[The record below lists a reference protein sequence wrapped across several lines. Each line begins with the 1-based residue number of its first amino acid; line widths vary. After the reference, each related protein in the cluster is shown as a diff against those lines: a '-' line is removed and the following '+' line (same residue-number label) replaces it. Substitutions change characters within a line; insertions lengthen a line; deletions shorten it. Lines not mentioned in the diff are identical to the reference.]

1 MLLQQGRQGRL
12 CCFRFQLGSLD
23 ILASSFPPTSPGFAE
38 LEISGGDITGVLI
51 KPGRHTLKGHQHR
64 LNGAPLP
71 SQENTEESQSALQR
85 NERANTA
92 LKVLSLVN
100 CSKRAPKLIIQMPQ

>member
-1 MLLQQGRQGRL
+1 MLLQRGGRQGRA

-23 ILASSFPPTSPGFAE
+23 ILASSFPPASPSFGE

-51 KPGRHTLKGHQHR
+51 KPGCHTLKGHQHR
-64 LNGAPLP
+64 LNGAPPP
-71 SQENTEESQSALQR
+71 SQENTEESQSALR
-85 NERANTA
+85 RKERANTA

-100 CSKRAPKLIIQMPQ
+100 CSKRAP

>member
-23 ILASSFPPTSPGFAE
+23 ILASSFPPSGPSFAE
-38 LEISGGDITGVLI
+38 LELSGGDITGVLI
-51 KPGRHTLKGHQHR
+51 KPGCHALKGHQHR

-71 SQENTEESQSALQR
+71 PRENTEELQSALQR
-85 NERANTA
+85 NREQT
-92 LKVLSLVN
+92 
-100 CSKRAPKLIIQMPQ
+100 QH